1 MHSENGLSPMGS
13 WCCSKGMDMEFND
26 KIMLRC
32 FPKMKC
38 QQGMIF
44 STQLSR
50 FLQAVSFIKYG
61 VSMYHIYIY
70 NIYIYIYMC
79 VCVCVC
85 VIVLSLIR
93 RIINHSMK
101 A

>member
-1 MHSENGLSPMGS
+1 
-13 WCCSKGMDMEFND
+13 MEFND

-79 VCVCVC
+79 VCVCV
-85 VIVLSLIR
+85 IVLSLIR

>member
-1 MHSENGLSPMGS
+1 
-13 WCCSKGMDMEFND
+13 MEFND

-70 NIYIYIYMC
+70 IIYTYIYICVC

>member
-1 MHSENGLSPMGS
+1 
-13 WCCSKGMDMEFND
+13 MEFKD

-61 VSMYHIYIY
+61 ISMYHIYNKQAY
-70 NIYIYIYMC
+70 NKSFHE
-79 VCVCVC
+79 
-85 VIVLSLIR
+85 SLESLQYQASLAITR
-93 RIINHSMK
+93 AIKVPSKKIFYQ
-101 A
+101 